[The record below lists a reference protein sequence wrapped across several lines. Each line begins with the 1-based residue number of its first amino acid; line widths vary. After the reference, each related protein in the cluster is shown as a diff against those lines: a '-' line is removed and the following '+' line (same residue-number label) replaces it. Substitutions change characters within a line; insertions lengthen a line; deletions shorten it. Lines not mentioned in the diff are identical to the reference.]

1 MPHRTRELSV
11 KIRLAAGAT
20 AVLAAVALTGCGS
33 DVASDA
39 ASAAASAAASV
50 AASAA
55 SGVASSAAAA
65 ASSAVGQATDAVCQ
79 TLGQV
84 QTSVTEQTDPKAT
97 VGDVR
102 AAAEQSQQQLDQLKS
117 EAGVVQ
123 QALITGLQAA
133 ESSLLSNLEGQ
144 PDDTPISEA
153 SPAIQ
158 QAIQGVSTAY
168 TSLNSAL
175 GCEGASG
182 SAEPSPQA
190 S

>member
-1 MPHRTRELSV
+1 M

-20 AVLAAVALTGCGS
+20 AVLAAVALSGCGS
-33 DVASDA
+33 DAASNA

-50 AASAA
+50 AQSAA

-65 ASSAVGQATDAVCQ
+65 ASSAVAQATEGACQ
-79 TLGQV
+79 SLASV

-102 AAAEQSQQQLDQLKS
+102 AAAEQSQQKLDQLKS

-144 PDDTPISEA
+144 PDDAPISEA
-153 SPAIQ
+153 SPAVQ
-158 QAIQGVSTAY
+158 NAIQGVSTAY
-168 TSLNSAL
+168 NSLNSAL
-175 GCEGASG
+175 GCNDAVG
-182 SAEPSPQA
+182 SAEPSPEA